1 MQDDDIKVVKNH
13 ASILIESLK
22 PYGVVLKKSQAL
34 EVMSKLENR
43 TDWNRLRVKLQNLA
57 KPKKSSRPT
66 GTTKDAVFI
75 VGGVRTD
82 KTEILK
88 TLFELESL
96 DGATAPVLF
105 SVSGS
110 GHTFGSKPDEFFRM
124 SERLT
129 VTYDC
134 NGVIG
139 TQEQS
144 YRPFQSVLG
153 SKGLL
158 VNFVSSIKGSRV
170 GVGFAIAQILKDH
183 KEMLPFYCRDKVGS
197 LLIDDFH
204 QIAEDELIEVT
215 AAIRGFAEIQESTFI
230 RMVATSTRGLEKSLH
245 CQLDMNLKH
254 LKISG
259 TKQPIAVSPE
269 TLSILPEHEKRVEK
283 GTIACRAESLLD
295 AGIIPDVA
303 WWVRYL
309 EYHGNVYIPA
319 RNNGESR
326 ATRVP
331 GYSLWFRDL
340 RASLIM

>member
-22 PYGVVLKKSQAL
+22 PHGVVLKRSQAL

-57 KPKKSSRPT
+57 KPKKPSRPT
-66 GTTKDAVFI
+66 ETTTDAVCI
-75 VGGVRTD
+75 VGGSRTD

-96 DGATAPVLF
+96 ECATAPILF

-110 GHTFGSKPDEFFRM
+110 GHTFGSQSDDFFRK

-129 VTYDC
+129 ITYDR

-139 TQEQS
+139 AEELN
-144 YRPFQSVLG
+144 YRSFFRESG

-158 VNFVSSIKGSRV
+158 VNFVSLTKGSRL
-170 GVGFAIAQILKDH
+170 GVGFAIAQVLKDH
-183 KEMLPFYCRDKVGS
+183 QAMFPFYCRGKVGS

-204 QIAEDELIEVT
+204 QIGEEELIEVT
-215 AAIRGFAEIQESTFI
+215 AAIRSFAKDQPFFI
-230 RMVATSTRGLEKSLH
+230 RLVATSTCGFATPLH
-245 CQLDMNLKH
+245 SQLDMNLTH
-254 LKISG
+254 LMSPRTRIP
-259 TKQPIAVSPE
+259 TEVSVG
-269 TLSILPEHEKRVEK
+269 TLSVLTDHEKQVERR
-283 GTIACRAESLLD
+283 TLSCTADSLAD
-295 AGIIPDVA
+295 ARIVADVA

-309 EYHGNVYIPA
+309 EYHGNVYMPA

-326 ATRVP
+326 VARVP
-331 GYSLWFRDL
+331 GHSLWFRDL
-340 RASLIM
+340 RASLIR